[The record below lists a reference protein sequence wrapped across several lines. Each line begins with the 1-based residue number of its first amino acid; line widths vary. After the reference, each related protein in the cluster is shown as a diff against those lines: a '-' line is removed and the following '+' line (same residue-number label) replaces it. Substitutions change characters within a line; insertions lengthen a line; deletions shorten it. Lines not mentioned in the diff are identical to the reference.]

1 MEKRK
6 IIFGSYDTA
15 AHGWTLASWTLS
27 APEMQT
33 NLVEVPGRRKGPLD
47 LSTALTDGEPV
58 YGSREMVANLECSEG
73 TRLNREATID
83 PMANWLDGGT
93 MNITLPD
100 DAGHYLTGR
109 VHVVKDYNDPAH
121 AAVTVSAVCEP
132 WRYAAAEKTI
142 TLTAAMDA
150 QTATL
155 TNAGRLALV
164 PLLVVA
170 GDAAE
175 VNLVRGTASWAL
187 AAGTYALPDLL
198 LTQGDH
204 TITYSG
210 TGTLTFT
217 WREGV
222 L

>member
-47 LSTALTDGEPV
+47 LSTALTDGEPT
-58 YGSREMVANLECSEG
+58 YDSRELVMALECSEG
-73 TRLNREATID
+73 TRLDREATINA
-83 PMANWLDGGT
+83 MVNRLDGWT

-100 DAGHYLTGR
+100 DADHYIVGR
-109 VHVVKDYNDPAH
+109 VHVAKEYNDPAH
-121 AAVTVSAVCEP
+121 AAVTVTAVCEP
-132 WRYAAAEKTI
+132 WRYAAAEKTVH
-142 TLTAAMDA
+142 LAAAADA
-150 QTATL
+150 RTATL
-155 TNAGRLALV
+155 TNAGRMSVV

-175 VNLVRGTASWAL
+175 VNLAYGEGSWSL
-187 AAGTYALPDLL
+187 AAGTYTLPDLL
-198 LTQGDH
+198 LTQGGH
-204 TITYSG
+204 AVTYSG
-210 TGTLTFT
+210 TGSLTFT
-217 WREGV
+217 WREAV

>member
-6 IIFGSYDTA
+6 IIFGSYDTGA
-15 AHGWTLASWTLS
+15 YSWTLASWTLS
-27 APEMQT
+27 APKMQT
-33 NLVEVPGRRKGPLD
+33 NLVDVPGRRKGPLD

-58 YGSREMVANLECSEG
+58 YGSRELVAALECSAG
-73 TRLNREATID
+73 TRLDREATINT
-83 PMANWLDGGT
+83 MVNRLDGWT

-100 DAGHYLTGR
+100 DADHYLVGR
-109 VHVVKDYNDPAH
+109 VHVVKEYNDLAH
-121 AAVTVSAVCEP
+121 ASVTVTATCEP
-132 WRYAAAEKTI
+132 WRYAASEKTI
-142 TLTAAMDA
+142 TLTAATDA

-155 TNAGRLALV
+155 TNAGRLSLV
-164 PLLVVA
+164 PQLVIA
-170 GDAAE
+170 GDEAE

-204 TITYSG
+204 QITYSG
-210 TGTLTFT
+210 MGTLTFT

>member
-15 AHGWTLASWTLS
+15 AMGWTLASWSLS

-33 NLVEVPGRRKGPLD
+33 NLVDVPGRRKGPLD

-58 YGSREMVANLECSEG
+58 YGSRELVAALECSAG
-73 TRLNREATID
+73 TRLDREATINT
-83 PMANWLDGGT
+83 MVNRLDGWT

-100 DAGHYLTGR
+100 DADHYLVGR
-109 VHVVKDYNDPAH
+109 VHVVKEYNDPAH

-132 WRYAAAEKTI
+132 WRYAATEKTI
-142 TLTAAMDA
+142 TLTAAADA

-155 TNAGRLALV
+155 TNAGRLSLV

-204 TITYSG
+204 KITYSG

>member
-15 AHGWTLASWTLS
+15 AMGWTLASWTLS

-58 YGSREMVANLECSEG
+58 YGSRELVANLECSEG

-83 PMANWLDGGT
+83 TMANWLDGGT

-109 VHVVKDYNDPAH
+109 VHVAH

-142 TLTAAMDA
+142 TLTATMDA

-155 TNAGRLALV
+155 TNAGRLSLV

-204 TITYSG
+204 QITYSG